1 MTNLSPDDSFVGTPA
16 PVWQLQ
22 HPTQGQM
29 ECLMGETVNGQVRI
43 VILHRGAE
51 QLIHVVPHATEAMR
65 WAHDIERAFIDEGWS
80 EG

>member
-1 MTNLSPDDSFVGTPA
+1 
-16 PVWQLQ
+16 
-22 HPTQGQM
+22 M